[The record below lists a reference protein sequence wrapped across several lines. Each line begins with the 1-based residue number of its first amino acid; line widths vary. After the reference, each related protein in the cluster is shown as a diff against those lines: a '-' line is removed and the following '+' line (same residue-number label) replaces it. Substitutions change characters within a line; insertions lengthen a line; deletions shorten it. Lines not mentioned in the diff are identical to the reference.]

1 MKRDPKLVIGGYS
14 VPGGAGRIAVAAAVD
29 LIKRY
34 PGVKQVDVQKHAVRF
49 SGLNS
54 STAGWVTSPGV
65 KSPATILWDRRKE
78 GVFRCYPNENTALFN
93 LDPVQLASDLCKREM
108 AESIQVKVGDL
119 VQVKTYRATEP
130 GILVGFRLY
139 GGWDFQ
145 QFSKGT
151 PAGGIFTD
159 PSFLD
164 NTWIW
169 GYGIPN
175 VSCVISMSSGLSDW
189 PAACVRANDA
199 TA

>member
-1 MKRDPKLVIGGYS
+1 MKRDPKLVIGGYN
-14 VPGGAGRIAVAAAVD
+14 VPSGAGRVAVAAAID
-29 LIKRY
+29 LIKQN

-108 AESIQVKVGDL
+108 AEVIQVKVGDL
-119 VQVKTYRATEP
+119 VQVKTYCATEP

-151 PAGGIFTD
+151 PVSGIFTD

-164 NTWIW
+164 NAWIW
-169 GYGIPN
+169 GYGIPS
-175 VSCVISMSSGLSDW
+175 VSCVINTSSGLSDW

>member
-1 MKRDPKLVIGGYS
+1 MKRDPKLVIGGYN
-14 VPGGAGRIAVAAAVD
+14 VPSGAGRVAVAAAIY
-29 LIKRY
+29 LIKQN

-93 LDPVQLASDLCKREM
+93 LDPVQLASDICKREM

-151 PAGGIFTD
+151 PVSGIFTD

-164 NTWIW
+164 NAWIW

-175 VSCVISMSSGLSDW
+175 VSCVINTSSGLSDW

-199 TA
+199 AA